1 MSMTFDT
8 KIAVILRD
16 DLMMWQKLNIT
27 AFVVGGLVGSHPQM
41 VGENYEDGSGNIYL
55 PMVIQP
61 ILIFQADAE
70 QIRSAYERAMGRGA
84 EMVIYTEEL
93 FATGNDIDN
102 RAAVK
107 AVVREELNLVGI
119 ALREKKKVVDKV
131 VKGLRLHP

>member
-16 DLMMWQKLNIT
+16 DLMMWQKLNVT
-27 AFVVGGLVGSHPQM
+27 AFIVGGLVGSHPQI
-41 VGENYEDGSGNIYL
+41 VGEKYEDGSGNIYL

-61 ILIFQADAE
+61 MLIFQADAE
-70 QIRSAYERAMGRGA
+70 QIRGVYERAMDRDV

-102 RAAVK
+102 RVAVK
-107 AVVREELNLVGI
+107 AVASEKLNLVGI
-119 ALREKKKVVDKV
+119 ALREKKKVVDKI
-131 VKGLRLHP
+131 VKGLGLHP